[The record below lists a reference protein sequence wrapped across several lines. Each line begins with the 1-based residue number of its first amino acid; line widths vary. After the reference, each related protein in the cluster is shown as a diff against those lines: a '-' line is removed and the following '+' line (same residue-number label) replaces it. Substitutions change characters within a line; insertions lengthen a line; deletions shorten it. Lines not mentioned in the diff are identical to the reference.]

1 MNKEIPFS
9 SLGVTY
15 SETDEGDMIL
25 DHEANQEFLAQ
36 YSSRQIGKTTAMKD
50 AIKEQRRF
58 ELAKAAMQG
67 MLSRKDL
74 GTPSM
79 IVSQAVFYADSM
91 LAALEERR

>member
-1 MNKEIPFS
+1 MSNGILLPHEVAQIVKLGESIGKER
-9 SLGVTY
+9 L
-15 SETDEGDMIL
+15 ELDMI
-25 DHEANQEFLAQ
+25 DQ
-36 YSSRQIGKTTAMKD
+36 MK
-50 AIKEQRRF
+50 IMEQRRF

-91 LAALEERR
+91 LAALEDKE